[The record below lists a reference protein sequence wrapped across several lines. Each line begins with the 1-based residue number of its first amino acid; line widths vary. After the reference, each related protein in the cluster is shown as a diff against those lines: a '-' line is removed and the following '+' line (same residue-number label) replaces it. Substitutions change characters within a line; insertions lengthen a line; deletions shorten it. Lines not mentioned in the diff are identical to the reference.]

1 MITRRD
7 ALKLVLFAATGLAIS
22 PAHSDGEEKIFLELS
37 HLRIPN
43 KDIASM
49 ISKNTSINDLLFIKD
64 GMIFKY
70 DITRH
75 QKTQIAPGD
84 KTVLLTKGKLMS
96 GKVPGIINT
105 WLSPKGNKLIFASK
119 HQSLGRAYEEN
130 GLYIYDFNLD
140 MTTCLIKD
148 IGLFAAPAFSPDE
161 SKVVY
166 YYMRKEKNEK
176 PKGEWAL
183 HLINSDGT
191 GHRVLAPPS
200 VELSPA
206 PMIWIY
212 SSRRKPPLWS
222 KDGKN
227 VYFKAHY
234 GDRRERYSEN
244 TYKVSLEDERQPVF
258 ICSSMIECISKEGDK
273 LFGIV
278 SHEKTVKVFSINSDG
293 SGKRYL
299 VGDAAMPL
307 LISPNDSLLVFF
319 KYSIKP
325 EGRIS
330 LSIKT
335 DGTDLK
341 QLEGILSSTLT
352 WGGDSL
358 FNTRTPINFSVSDFF
373 RRIY

>member
-7 ALKLVLFAATGLAIS
+7 VLKLGLFSATGLAIF
-22 PAHSDGEEKIFLELS
+22 PTHSAAEEKNLLELS
-37 HLRIPN
+37 HLRIHN

-49 ISKNTSINDLLFIKD
+49 ISQNTSINDLLFNKD

-75 QKTQIAPGD
+75 QKTQIVPGD

-96 GKVPGIINT
+96 GKVPGINKA

-119 HQSLGRAYEEN
+119 HQFLGRAYEEN
-130 GLYIYDFNLD
+130 GLYIYDFKLD

-148 IGLFAAPAFSPDE
+148 IGLFATPAFSPDE

-166 YYMRKEKNEK
+166 YYMRKEKNEN

-200 VELSPA
+200 VELSFA
-206 PMIWIY
+206 PIWIDNY
-212 SSRRKPPLWS
+212 RRKPPLWS

-234 GDRRERYSEN
+234 GDRREKYIEN

-278 SHEKTVKVFSINSDG
+278 PHEKTGKVFSINSDG

-341 QLEGILSSTLT
+341 QLEGILSTPTTLT

-373 RRIY
+373 